1 MVNYRKNILGIF
13 GKNNFVMKKK
23 KKKVEKVSEFG
34 I

>member
-23 KKKVEKVSEFG
+23 KKVEKVSEFG